1 MRNRKLGRKR
11 WIIPPMII
19 FLMVTLAVIVI
30 TALLAPVI
38 APIDLGASDLTQRLK
53 MPKFKDPTSP
63 YLFGTDNLG
72 RDVAI
77 RLLYATRSTI
87 MISFTGMIIATV
99 TGTALGILSGLGGKW
114 IDAVLSFFTDVRL
127 SIPTTFIGI
136 IFACILGAKPVTTIL
151 VMAITGWSSYCRLVR
166 SQIFQLKNAKF
177 IETDATIMRYD
188 ERSIADP
195 LIGSVH
201 DPIYQGA
208 GAYGVAGVP
217 QVKEGAV
224 SKAHGGV
231 LFIDEIGELQTCQ
244 INKLLKVLEDRKVM
258 FESAYYSEENK
269 KIPTYIHDVFKNGIP
284 ADFRLIG
291 ATTRKPEEIPEA
303 VRSRCVEI
311 YFNPLT
317 RDNIEKII
325 YGAAER
331 IKINI
336 EQNAVEMIARY
347 AKNGRDAVKILQ
359 MAKNIIFLD
368 NRRNVTLDDIAWILK
383 TCHYTNGYISSDEK
397 IIDISVIK
405 PK

>member
-177 IETDATIMRYD
+177 IEASRSMGASGVRIVFEHILVNIASPTDRADHHGAGRIYSARKHLVFFGTWNRATRHLSWCDGQSGQRLYAD
-188 ERSIADP
+188 TLVAGGTAQYYHSGSDLGYFSDRRLAERQ
-195 LIGSVH
+195 IGS
-201 DPIYQGA
+201 
-208 GAYGVAGVP
+208 
-217 QVKEGAV
+217 
-224 SKAHGGV
+224 
-231 LFIDEIGELQTCQ
+231 
-244 INKLLKVLEDRKVM
+244 
-258 FESAYYSEENK
+258 
-269 KIPTYIHDVFKNGIP
+269 
-284 ADFRLIG
+284 
-291 ATTRKPEEIPEA
+291 
-303 VRSRCVEI
+303 
-311 YFNPLT
+311 
-317 RDNIEKII
+317 
-325 YGAAER
+325 
-331 IKINI
+331 
-336 EQNAVEMIARY
+336 
-347 AKNGRDAVKILQ
+347 
-359 MAKNIIFLD
+359 
-368 NRRNVTLDDIAWILK
+368 
-383 TCHYTNGYISSDEK
+383 
-397 IIDISVIK
+397 
-405 PK
+405 

>member
-53 MPKFKDPTSP
+53 MPKFK
-63 YLFGTDNLG
+63 
-72 RDVAI
+72 DVAI

-177 IETDATIMRYD
+177 IEAS
-188 ERSIADP
+188 RSMGASGVKIVFEHILVNIASP
-195 LIGSVH
+195 LIVQTTMELGGFILLESTLSFLGLGIE
-201 DPIYQGA
+201 PPGTSL
-208 GAYGVAGVP
+208 GVMVSLGRDYMLTHWWL
-217 QVKEGAV
+217 AV
-224 SKAHGGV
+224 LPSIIIVV
-231 LFIDEIGELQTCQ
+231 LILDI
-244 INKLLKVLEDRKVM
+244 
-258 FESAYYSEENK
+258 S
-269 KIPTYIHDVFKNGIP
+269 
-284 ADFRLIG
+284 LIG
-291 ATTRKPEEIPEA
+291 DW
-303 VRSRCVEI
+303 
-311 YFNPLT
+311 L
-317 RDNIEKII
+317 RDRLDPKL
-325 YGAAER
+325 
-331 IKINI
+331 K
-336 EQNAVEMIARY
+336 NA
-347 AKNGRDAVKILQ
+347 
-359 MAKNIIFLD
+359 
-368 NRRNVTLDDIAWILK
+368 
-383 TCHYTNGYISSDEK
+383 S
-397 IIDISVIK
+397 
-405 PK
+405 

>member
-217 QVKEGAV
+217 QVKDCLLYTSDA
-224 SKAHGGV
+224 A
-231 LFIDEIGELQTCQ
+231 DEL
-244 INKLLKVLEDRKVM
+244 
-258 FESAYYSEENK
+258 
-269 KIPTYIHDVFKNGIP
+269 
-284 ADFRLIG
+284 
-291 ATTRKPEEIPEA
+291 
-303 VRSRCVEI
+303 
-311 YFNPLT
+311 
-317 RDNIEKII
+317 
-325 YGAAER
+325 
-331 IKINI
+331 
-336 EQNAVEMIARY
+336 
-347 AKNGRDAVKILQ
+347 
-359 MAKNIIFLD
+359 
-368 NRRNVTLDDIAWILK
+368 
-383 TCHYTNGYISSDEK
+383 
-397 IIDISVIK
+397 
-405 PK
+405 